1 MSALTDAQLESFRE
15 QLTARQALLR
25 EEVRHIK
32 EEQADAPSQMSH
44 DQLEDAGEV
53 GEEHVRHAVRHAEL
67 ERDQLELRDVDDAL
81 ARLRAGDYG
90 ECMDCGIDIPL
101 KRLQAQPAARR
112 CVKCQE
118 AFEHAHPNSPR
129 ISASL

>member
-1 MSALTDAQLESFRE
+1 MPALSDADLASLRQQL
-15 QLTARQALLR
+15 LARQDLLR
-25 EEVRHIK
+25 DEVRRIK
-32 EEQADAPSQMSH
+32 EEQADTPSQMSH

-53 GEEHVRHAVRHAEL
+53 GEEHTRHAMRHAEQ
-67 ERDQLELRDVDDAL
+67 ERDQMELVDIDDAL
-81 ARLRAGDYG
+81 DRMNKQAYG
-90 ECMDCGIDIPL
+90 ECVDCGIDIPL

-118 AFEHAHPNSPR
+118 AFEHTHPNAR